1 MVLNPT
7 RPSPRVLVVDDDA
20 NTREMLRQCLK
31 CSGVDATAAANATD
45 ALREVYDTP
54 PHAVLL
60 DMGLSDVDGYDL
72 CRLLRD
78 RPDTHRTPIIAL
90 TGAAYPADI
99 QRPRDAGC
107 NAVLVKPC
115 PPEYVLLELQRVLS
129 SHFHSEIPGGGR
141 ARRPD
146 PGRD

>member
-1 MVLNPT
+1 MVLDPT

-20 NTREMLRQCLK
+20 VTREMLREWLK
-31 CSGVDATAAANATD
+31 CSGVDATGAASATD
-45 ALREVYDTP
+45 ALREVSDAP

-60 DMGLSDVDGYDL
+60 AMGLPDIDGYDL
-72 CRLLRD
+72 CRLLRE

-99 QRPRDAGC
+99 QRAREAGC

-115 PPEYVLLELQRVLS
+115 SADYLLLELHRVLPS
-129 SHFHSEIPGGGR
+129 RFR
-141 ARRPD
+141 ATA
-146 PGRD
+146 